1 MSQPAPLPAPSSAPS
16 LDPALV
22 AALLDA
28 ALTAPSGDNCQP
40 WRLVPRADGAFDLR
54 FVPARAASI
63 FDVEDLASRMALG
76 ALLETLR
83 IAASAA
89 GVSAR
94 WRCDPD
100 RADPELWARLWLDA
114 RAQPADELAGAI
126 RDRYTHRGRYDGA
139 PLSPTDAAALRAQ
152 RASPA
157 RLHLITDA
165 ARLAAVAGLIGEA
178 DRIRSECRRAHED
191 LQRWLRFDDGAARAT
206 RDGLDVRTLGL
217 GPVERPMLR
226 LLRPW
231 GRMRVALRLGVAGR
245 VASRARDLVL
255 GSAAVG
261 LITVP
266 SATAPDAL
274 AAGRLLQRV
283 WLRATERR
291 LAFSP
296 MAALPLLALRVER
309 LGGEGLDPAHR
320 ERLAELGAALREAF
334 DVAPG
339 TPSLMLFRVGHAPP
353 LAARA
358 LRRGVDE
365 LVRR

>member
-114 RAQPADELAGAI
+114 RAQPADDLAGAI

-191 LQRWLRFDDGAARAT
+191 LQRWLRFDDGAVRAT

-231 GRMRVALRLGVAGR
+231 GRMRV
-245 VASRARDLVL
+245 
-255 GSAAVG
+255 
-261 LITVP
+261 
-266 SATAPDAL
+266 
-274 AAGRLLQRV
+274 
-283 WLRATERR
+283 
-291 LAFSP
+291 
-296 MAALPLLALRVER
+296 ALRVER